1 MRPRQQIGE
10 RITPPRENRRNS
22 GYLQVAFQVLALG
35 VGCNRLVGCNESRG
49 QCGIVTKVAI
59 NQEPPAG

>member
-10 RITPPRENRRNS
+10 RVTPACENHGNPRHWQIA
-22 GYLQVAFQVLALG
+22 LQVFALG
-35 VGCNRLVGCNESRG
+35 VGCDRLVGCNESSR
-49 QCGIVTKVAI
+49 QRRVVAKVAI